1 MHFVDCIFDSSSHL
15 PPNLRH
21 LLGVGCSPDAPLDLA
36 PLTALERLHLS
47 YGHSNGSPVEG
58 DSLLGLERLD
68 RLTSLSVS
76 ACSTMPSQLSALA
89 ALRRLDL
96 STQSG
101 VRAYPGWG
109 QHPHLTA
116 LSLRGCQLQHLPR
129 GLAALCALRALDLG
143 DNNIGELAHIRGQAW
158 LAAGRPLLCLKLTGV
173 LGGPSGNRCQGIPG
187 HPICR
192 GVWGW
197 G

>member
-101 VRAYPGWG
+101 VRAYPAGASTPTS
-109 QHPHLTA
+109 QPSLTA
-116 LSLRGCQLQHLPR
+116 GVPAAAPAPR
-129 GLAALCALRALDLG
+129 
-143 DNNIGELAHIRGQAW
+143 
-158 LAAGRPLLCLKLTGV
+158 AGRAV
-173 LGGPSGNRCQGIPG
+173 RAARSGPGRQQ
-187 HPICR
+187 H
-192 GVWGW
+192 W
-197 G
+197 